1 MINNIFS
8 CGDSGEEERA
18 NAGDGGDLLD
28 HSYRDQ
34 RQGGLHD
41 VNGDGDDVLDD
52 EAIYL
57 ITETSVKVVVIMM
70 ILMMMVMLIIMMMF
84 LMMRPST

>member
-28 HSYRDQ
+28 HTYRDQ
-34 RQGGLHD
+34 RQGGLDHVD
-41 VNGDGDDVLDD
+41 GDGDDGDDVLDD
-52 EAIYL
+52 EANYL
-57 ITETSVKVVVIMM
+57 ITEISVKVVVI
-70 ILMMMVMLIIMMMF
+70 IIF
-84 LMMRPST
+84 G

>member
-28 HSYRDQ
+28 HTYRDQ

-52 EAIYL
+52 EAIY
-57 ITETSVKVVVIMM
+57 
-70 ILMMMVMLIIMMMF
+70 
-84 LMMRPST
+84 

>member
-28 HSYRDQ
+28 HSHRDQ

-41 VNGDGDDVLDD
+41 VDGDDGDDVLDD

-57 ITETSVKVVVIMM
+57 ITETSVKVVVI
-70 ILMMMVMLIIMMMF
+70 IIF
-84 LMMRPST
+84 

>member
-28 HSYRDQ
+28 HSHRDQ
-34 RQGGLHD
+34 RQGGRDH
-41 VNGDGDDVLDD
+41 VNGDDVLDD
-52 EAIYL
+52 EANYL
-57 ITETSVKVVVIMM
+57 ITETSVKVVVIM
-70 ILMMMVMLIIMMMF
+70 II
-84 LMMRPST
+84 

>member
-28 HSYRDQ
+28 HSNRDQ
-34 RQGGLHD
+34 RQGGLKD
-41 VNGDGDDVLDD
+41 FNGDGDDVDDVLDD

-57 ITETSVKVVVIMM
+57 ITETSVKVVVI
-70 ILMMMVMLIIMMMF
+70 IIF
-84 LMMRPST
+84 